1 MMTRTLGCVFV
12 ALVAVTY
19 ALPVVEDTWAP
30 EDELLQ
36 RVFSDS
42 TPMSLMQ
49 ADPTT
54 IADAKAKKEKAEGE
68 MKAAEADEKKFTEE
82 EAALTT
88 KAAALKAAS
97 EELKDKATKENQ
109 AAAAAAAANAAD
121 VMKKAEAAEAATKKA
136 EADAKAFQ
144 KEMSD
149 LEAKMK
155 KETGDEAKKTA
166 ARIAK
171 VKAELKKNADDKKAA
186 EDAKAAAE
194 AALKKAGEDLAATK
208 KNILDKYNATVKA
221 NKAKLDA
228 DTAKLDGE
236 EKAMHAKF
244 AKEDLDNKQKAK
256 LAEEAVADEAAAKKA
271 VTDAHNAAFKAAAEK
286 KAKKVEAEYAA
297 DMAVVHRQDKIA
309 ADAEALAK
317 KENAAAVAY
326 QKKGDEE
333 ESNQDAYDAEMV
345 ECATDGSECMDA
357 KTKKCLKIDDKK
369 GPWLDTA
376 DLVHCSMKEQHVSEY
391 SGEDWVGKSNA
402 PDPVP
407 REKASPECKKLVA
420 ANKAAAAVYK
430 THGKDFPAVELACGD
445 NKGASGDS
453 TNGPTKVYTDRVAA
467 LKALAA
473 AMTECPEF
481 CFDDTTTDTENDKG
495 EKTTDNNGI
504 CIDKSFW
511 AGFAED
517 VLDNP
522 VYKGELC
529 TVKGK
534 IKAGDP
540 GPALC
545 TAVTD
550 AVNEFT
556 KVADAGNTPA
566 PAPATALLQADPN
579 TIAAALKAA
588 SEELKDKATKENQAA
603 AAAAAANAA

>member
-1 MMTRTLGCVFV
+1 MTRTLGCVFV

-171 VKAELKKNADDKKAA
+171 VKAELEQNAKDKKAA

-244 AKEDLDNKQKAK
+244 AKEDLDNKEKAK
-256 LAEEAVADEAAAKKA
+256 LAEEAVADEAAANKKAAKAAQDAITAAYDKKAKAAAAKEAVYQKEVAAKKA

-326 QKKGDEE
+326 QKKVDEE
-333 ESNQDAYDAEMV
+333 EKNQDAYDAEMV

-522 VYKGELC
+522 VYKGELG

-566 PAPATALLQADPN
+566 PAPAAF
-579 TIAAALKAA
+579 
-588 SEELKDKATKENQAA
+588 
-603 AAAAAANAA
+603 